1 MEKFTQEFIL
11 RLKNRHEDELD
22 LHDCA
27 INFLSEQTETP
38 KKHYDEFNVYKAV
51 RNFFSDY
58 IRTCD
63 HHNLLF
69 YDFMDSLDR
78 SINCHYCVENGAT
91 SNREMLHNI
100 TNSMLFALQNVQVRE
115 HDENG
120 DYYCINGFTNEV
132 VCPICDD

>member
-11 RLKNRHEDELD
+11 RLKNRHEAELD

-51 RNFFSDY
+51 CNFFSDY

-78 SINCHYCVENGAT
+78 SINCHYFVENGAT

-100 TNSMLFALQNVQVRE
+100 TNSMLIALQNVQVRE

-132 VCPICDD
+132 VCPICND